1 MRQSMESE
9 SPSSTHGQERWALVG
24 ESGSLGDLGFWGGR
38 SQTMEGFKYYNK
50 EFRLYPVNIWF
61 LSREVT

>member
-24 ESGSLGDLGFWGGR
+24 ESGESRRLRILGRQEPDHGR
-38 SQTMEGFKYYNK
+38 FQI
-50 EFRLYPVNIWF
+50 L
-61 LSREVT
+61 